1 MFATDVLDLLH
12 AHDVTG
18 VRDDLEVPPDPKLG
32 DYALPCFSLASEQ
45 GRDPATIAS
54 ELASRIEPT
63 EAFIEIEAAGP
74 YVNFFI
80 DPIYRAEHVIK
91 NGSEIPAEG
100 DDRILIEYPSPNTNK
115 PLHLGHVRNMVIGS
129 SVSTILDAL
138 GHDVIDANLYNDRGV
153 HICKSMLAYQRWGDD
168 AEPDKKP
175 DHFVG
180 DYYVLYATK
189 REDDPSLDDDVQ
201 AMLQAWEDDDEEVR
215 ALWRKMNDWAY
226 EGFHETF
233 EKYKVSFDT
242 EYYESEIYQDGKRVV
257 LDHKELWE
265 NDDGALVATF
275 DDLPDK
281 VVLRS
286 DGTSIYSTQDIG
298 LTMQKI
304 ADHDPDRQIWVVANE
319 QNLYFKQLFA
329 ILDKLGVD
337 TNRFHHLSYGMV
349 SLPDGSMKSRE
360 GNVVDADDLL
370 AGMEDLAAT
379 EIRQRRD
386 DWSQERIDEVK
397 RDVALAAIRFFILK
411 YDPRKNFTFNPEESL
426 SFEGD
431 TGPYLQYTHARICS
445 ILDKAPEHG
454 SVSYEVLSEE
464 EEQGLLRELS
474 KFSTAVDEAGLHYK
488 PSTLATQLLEIA
500 HAFNTFYHACPVLQ
514 ADDRIRD
521 ARLALVDATR
531 QTLANGLELLCIT
544 PLEEM

>member
-1 MFATDVLDLLH
+1 
-12 AHDVTG
+12 
-18 VRDDLEVPPDPKLG
+18 
-32 DYALPCFSLASEQ
+32 
-45 GRDPATIAS
+45 
-54 ELASRIEPT
+54 
-63 EAFIEIEAAGP
+63 
-74 YVNFFI
+74 
-80 DPIYRAEHVIK
+80 
-91 NGSEIPAEG
+91 
-100 DDRILIEYPSPNTNK
+100 
-115 PLHLGHVRNMVIGS
+115 
-129 SVSTILDAL
+129 
-138 GHDVIDANLYNDRGV
+138 
-153 HICKSMLAYQRWGDD
+153 
-168 AEPDKKP
+168 
-175 DHFVG
+175 
-180 DYYVLYATK
+180 
-189 REDDPSLDDDVQ
+189 
-201 AMLQAWEDDDEEVR
+201 
-215 ALWRKMNDWAY
+215 
-226 EGFHETF
+226 
-233 EKYKVSFDT
+233 
-242 EYYESEIYQDGKRVV
+242 
-257 LDHKELWE
+257 
-265 NDDGALVATF
+265 
-275 DDLPDK
+275 
-281 VVLRS
+281 
-286 DGTSIYSTQDIG
+286 
-298 LTMQKI
+298 
-304 ADHDPDRQIWVVANE
+304 VANE

-337 TNRFHHLSYGMV
+337 TNGFHHLSYGMV

-370 AGMEDLAAT
+370 TGMEDLAAT

-386 DWSQERIDEVK
+386 DWSRERIDEVK

-426 SFEGD
+426 NFEGD

-474 KFSTAVDEAGLHYK
+474 KFSTAVTEAGLHYK

-531 QTLANGLELLCIT
+531 QTLAKGLELLCIT